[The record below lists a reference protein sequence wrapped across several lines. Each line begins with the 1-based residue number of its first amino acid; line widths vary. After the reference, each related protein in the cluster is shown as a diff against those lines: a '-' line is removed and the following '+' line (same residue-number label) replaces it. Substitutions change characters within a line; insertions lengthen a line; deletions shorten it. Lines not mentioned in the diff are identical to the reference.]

1 MNSDT
6 QWMESIVA
14 RPDAATLVHDQ
25 VLALL
30 VPDKPGLI
38 LDVPA
43 GEGAF
48 ADRAR
53 AAGIEVQCGDLDVS
67 RFKVKGIECRQV
79 DLNKRWPYSS
89 EIFDGVVSIE
99 AVEHLENPWHF
110 AREAN
115 RVLRPGGKLL
125 VTTPNVLS
133 IRSRLSYLL
142 YGYPNYF
149 HYMIEQDPGTEN
161 ERPVDHINPVG
172 FLELRHV
179 LARNGLRVEQVC
191 ANRLLKQRSVT
202 YHLIR
207 LLLRMRGHRH
217 TQQDPAKARV
227 RDLLLSDPILFG
239 EILIVKAVKTTS
251 L

>member
-1 MNSDT
+1 
-6 QWMESIVA
+6 MESVVA

-30 VPDKPGLI
+30 VPEKPGLV

-48 ADRAR
+48 AVRAR
-53 AAGIEVQCGDLDVS
+53 ESGIEVQCGDLDIS
-67 RFKVKGIECRQV
+67 RFRVKGIECRHI
-79 DLNKRWPYSS
+79 DLNKGWPYAS
-89 EIFDGVVSIE
+89 EMFDCVVSIE
-99 AVEHLENPWHF
+99 AVEHLENPWHLI
-110 AREAN
+110 REAN

-149 HYMIEQDPGTEN
+149 HYMIERDSGTEK

-179 LARNGLRVEQVC
+179 LARSGFRVEQIC
-191 ANRLLKQRSVT
+191 ANRLLKQRSLT
-202 YHLIR
+202 YRLIR
-207 LLLRMRGHRH
+207 QLVRKRGRTHGRE
-217 TQQDPAKARV
+217 DPAKSQV
-227 RDLLLSDPILFG
+227 RDVLLSDPLLFG
-239 EILIVKAVKTTS
+239 EILIVKAAKTTG

>member
-1 MNSDT
+1 MKSV
-6 QWMESIVA
+6 IA
-14 RPDAATLVHDQ
+14 RPDAAAFVHDQ

-30 VPDKPGLI
+30 VPDKPGLV

-48 ADRAR
+48 AARAR
-53 AAGIEVQCGDLDVS
+53 ASGIEVQCGDLDVS
-67 RFKVKGIECRQV
+67 RFKVKGIECRPF
-79 DLNKRWPYSS
+79 DLNQQWPYSS
-89 EIFDGVVSIE
+89 EMFDCVVSIE
-99 AVEHLENPWHF
+99 AIEHLESPWHF

-149 HYMIEQDPGTEN
+149 HYMIVQDPGTEN

-179 LARNGLRVEQVC
+179 LARSGFRVEQVC
-191 ANRLLKQRSVT
+191 ANRLVKQEALT
-202 YHLIR
+202 YRLIR
-207 LLLRMRGHRH
+207 HLLRMRGRTHGRK
-217 TQQDPAKARV
+217 DPAKAQV
-227 RDLLLSDPILFG
+227 REILLSDPLLFG
-239 EILIVKAVKTTS
+239 EILIVKAVKPTCLLKS
-251 L
+251 